1 MKENMVMVKSA
12 SDCTIVIDLPNL
24 QFRREWKRRDAV
36 YPIDRDLLEQAFYEP
51 AVEYLIRNGLLIV
64 EDKQF
69 LFDVGMINALEEE
82 SPVKELTEKEIKKLL
97 KYTPV
102 KELTDELKKLSPVQ
116 LEELGNYA
124 IEHYEDVANDRLT
137 ILNKATGKDML
148 KAIQN
153 QIASKEE

>member
-1 MKENMVMVKSA
+1 MKENMIVVKSA
-12 SDCTIVIDLPNL
+12 SDCTIVIDLPNYN
-24 QFRREWKRRDAV
+24 FRREWVRRDAAF
-36 YPIDRDLLEQAFYEP
+36 PIDRDFFEQAFYDP

-69 LFDVGMINALEEE
+69 LFDVGLINSMEEE
-82 SPVKELTEKEIKKLL
+82 SPIKELTEKEIKKLL

-102 KELTDELKKLSPVQ
+102 KDLPNELKNLSQVQ

-124 IEHYEDVANDRLT
+124 IEHYEEVSNDRLT